1 MSGVSRSTWAA
12 RVRIALTLVSIS
24 GLAVAAAGPG
34 HSGQARTA
42 RPTDRGMFVSVL
54 DKDGAPVTGLTAA
67 DFVVREDRVVRE
79 VLSAEKA
86 TDPITLPLVIDN
98 SQAATPHI
106 PDIRLALKPFVKRL
120 AGRNPMAVTVFGERP
135 SIFADYTL
143 DAASIEKGIER
154 LFPVTGSGSYLL
166 QAVDDVA
173 KGLAKR
179 DFERAV
185 ILAITAGGPEFSE
198 RYYADFLP
206 RLRDSGATFDAMV
219 IAPTPPNLSD
229 YGQRNREMFLDAAT
243 RATGGNRVTLLSS
256 LALAGAL
263 NRLADELTSQYRITY
278 GRPETLIPPERIE
291 VSVKRPGLTA
301 RGTPIKPGKR

>member
-1 MSGVSRSTWAA
+1 MSGVSRSTWTA
-12 RVRIALTLVSIS
+12 RARIALALVALG

-34 HSGQARTA
+34 PSEQARTA

-79 VLSAEKA
+79 VLRAERA

-98 SQAATPHI
+98 SQSATPFI
-106 PDIRLALKPFVKRL
+106 PDIRLALKAFVKRL

-135 SIFADYTL
+135 SIFTDYTL
-143 DAASIEKGIER
+143 DAASIDKGVER
-154 LFPVTGSGSYLL
+154 LFPMTGSGSYLL
-166 QAVDDVA
+166 QAVDEVA

-179 DFERAV
+179 DFERA
-185 ILAITAGGPEFSE
+185 AIVAVTTGGPEFTD
-198 RYYADFLP
+198 RYYEDFIP
-206 RLRDSGATFDAMV
+206 RLRDSGATFYAMV
-219 IAPTPPNLSD
+219 IEPRPPNLSD
-229 YGQRNREMFLDAAT
+229 NGQRNREMFVDAAT
-243 RATGGNRVTLLSS
+243 QATGGNRFTLLSS
-256 LALAGAL
+256 MALAAAL
-263 NRLADELTSQYRITY
+263 DRLADELTSQYRVTY
-278 GRPETLIPPERIE
+278 GRPDTLIPPERIE

>member
-1 MSGVSRSTWAA
+1 MPGVSRSSWTA
-12 RVRIALTLVSIS
+12 RARIALTLVSIG

-34 HSGQARTA
+34 RSAQVRAA

-54 DKDGAPVTGLTAA
+54 DKDGAPVTGLAAA

-86 TDPITLPLVIDN
+86 TDPITLPLIIDN
-98 SQAATPHI
+98 SQAATPYI
-106 PDIRLALKPFVKRL
+106 PDIRLALKSFVKRL

-135 SIFADYTL
+135 SILTDYTL
-143 DAASIEKGIER
+143 EAASLEKGIER

-185 ILAITAGGPEFSE
+185 ILAITAGGPEFTD
-198 RYYADFLP
+198 RYYEDFLP

-219 IAPTPPNLSD
+219 IAPKPPNLSD

-243 RATGGNRVTLLSS
+243 RATGGDRFTLLSS
-256 LALAGAL
+256 MALAGAL
-263 NRLADELTSQYRITY
+263 DRLADELAGQYRITY

-301 RGTPIKPGKR
+301 RGTPIKPVKR

>member
-1 MSGVSRSTWAA
+1 MSAVSCSTWIA
-12 RVRIALTLVSIS
+12 RARIALALVSL
-24 GLAVAAAGPG
+24 GGMAAAAAGPG
-34 HSGQARTA
+34 QSEQARTA
-42 RPTDRGMFVSVL
+42 RPTDREMFVSVL

-79 VLSAEKA
+79 VLRAEKA

-98 SQAATPHI
+98 SQSATPHI
-106 PDIRLALKPFVKRL
+106 ADIRLALKAFAKRL
-120 AGRNPMAVTVFGERP
+120 AGRNPMAVTVCGERP

-143 DAASIEKGIER
+143 DAAAVEKGIER
-154 LFPVTGSGSYLL
+154 LFPVSGSGSYLL
-166 QAVDDVA
+166 QAVDDVV

-185 ILAITAGGPEFSE
+185 IVAVTAGGPEFTDRHYE
-198 RYYADFLP
+198 DFIP
-206 RLRDSGATFDAMV
+206 RLRDSGAAFYAMV
-219 IAPTPPNLSD
+219 IAPRPPDLSD
-229 YGQRNREMFLDAAT
+229 WGQRNREMFVETAT
-243 RATGGNRVTLLSS
+243 RVTGGNRFPLLSS

-263 NRLADELTSQYRITY
+263 DRLADELTNQYRITY

-301 RGTPIKPGKR
+301 RGTPIKPVKR

>member
-1 MSGVSRSTWAA
+1 MSGVSRSTWTA
-12 RVRIALTLVSIS
+12 RARIALALASLG

-34 HSGQARTA
+34 QSGQARTA

-67 DFVVREDRVVRE
+67 DFVVREDRVARE
-79 VLSAEKA
+79 VLRAERA

-98 SQAATPHI
+98 SQTATPFI
-106 PDIRLALKPFVKRL
+106 ADMRLALKAFVKRM

-135 SIFADYTL
+135 SIFTEYTL
-143 DAASIEKGIER
+143 DAASIEKGVER
-154 LFPVTGSGSYLL
+154 LFPVAGSGSYLL

-185 ILAITAGGPEFSE
+185 ILAITAGGPEFTDRNYDE
-198 RYYADFLP
+198 FIP
-206 RLRDSGATFDAMV
+206 RLRDSGATFHAMV
-219 IAPTPPNLSD
+219 LAPTPPNLAD
-229 YGQRNREMFLDAAT
+229 YGQRNREMFVDAAT

-256 LALAGAL
+256 LALGSAL

>member
-1 MSGVSRSTWAA
+1 MSRSAWTVRA
-12 RVRIALTLVSIS
+12 RIALALVSLG

-34 HSGQARTA
+34 QSEQPRSA
-42 RPTDRGMFVSVL
+42 RPTDRGMFVTVL
-54 DKDGAPVTGLTAA
+54 DKDGAPVAGLTAA

-79 VLSAEKA
+79 VLRAERA

-98 SQAATPHI
+98 SQSATPFI
-106 PDIRLALKPFVKRL
+106 PDIRLALKAFVKRL

-135 SIFADYTL
+135 SIFTDYTL
-143 DAASIEKGIER
+143 DAAAVEKGVER

-166 QAVDDVA
+166 EAVDEVA

-185 ILAITAGGPEFSE
+185 VVAITAGGPEFTD
-198 RYYADFLP
+198 RYYEDVIP
-206 RLRDSGATFDAMV
+206 RLRDSGATFYAMV
-219 IAPTPPNLSD
+219 IAPKPPDLAD
-229 YGQRNREMFLDAAT
+229 YGQRNREMFVDAAT
-243 RATGGNRVTLLSS
+243 RATGGNRFTLLSS

-263 NRLADELTSQYRITY
+263 DRLANELTSQYRITY
-278 GRPETLIPPERIE
+278 GRPDTLIPPERIE
-291 VSVKRPGLTA
+291 VGVKRPGLTA

>member
-1 MSGVSRSTWAA
+1 MSGVSRSTWTA
-12 RVRIALTLVSIS
+12 RARIALALVSLG

-34 HSGQARTA
+34 QSGQARTA

-79 VLSAEKA
+79 VLRAERA

-98 SQAATPHI
+98 SQTATPFI
-106 PDIRLALKPFVKRL
+106 ADMRLALKAFVKRM

-135 SIFADYTL
+135 SIFTDYTL
-143 DAASIEKGIER
+143 DAASVEKGVDR
-154 LFPVTGSGSYLL
+154 LFGVAGSGSYLI
-166 QAVDDVA
+166 QAVDDVS

-179 DFERAV
+179 DFERAAIV
-185 ILAITAGGPEFSE
+185 AITAGGPEFTDRNYDE
-198 RYYADFLP
+198 FIP
-206 RLRDSGATFDAMV
+206 RLRDSGATFHAMV
-219 IAPTPPNLSD
+219 LAPTPPNLAD
-229 YGQRNREMFLDAAT
+229 YGQRNREMFVDAAT

-256 LALAGAL
+256 LALGSAL

>member
-143 DAASIEKGIER
+143 DAASIETGIER
-154 LFPVTGSGSYLL
+154 LLSAPGG
-166 QAVDDVA
+166 
-173 KGLAKR
+173 R
-179 DFERAV
+179 RRRERARQ
-185 ILAITAGGPEFSE
+185 AGLRARRHPGHHGG
-198 RYYADFLP
+198 RARVQRALLRGLP
-206 RLRDSGATFDAMV
+206 PA
-219 IAPTPPNLSD
+219 AP
-229 YGQRNREMFLDAAT
+229 
-243 RATGGNRVTLLSS
+243 
-256 LALAGAL
+256 
-263 NRLADELTSQYRITY
+263 
-278 GRPETLIPPERIE
+278 
-291 VSVKRPGLTA
+291 
-301 RGTPIKPGKR
+301 

>member
-1 MSGVSRSTWAA
+1 MSGVSRSTWTA
-12 RVRIALTLVSIS
+12 RARIALALVSLG

-34 HSGQARTA
+34 QSGQARTA

-67 DFVVREDRVVRE
+67 DFVVREDRVARE
-79 VLSAEKA
+79 VLRAERA
-86 TDPITLPLVIDN
+86 TDPITLSLVIDN
-98 SQAATPHI
+98 SQAAAPHI
-106 PDIRLALKPFVKRL
+106 PDIRQALKAFVKRL
-120 AGRNPMAVTVFGERP
+120 AGRNPMALTVFGERP
-135 SIFADYTL
+135 SIFTDYTL

-185 ILAITAGGPEFSE
+185 ILAITAGGPEFTDRNYDE
-198 RYYADFLP
+198 FIP
-206 RLRDSGATFDAMV
+206 RLRDSGATFYAMV

-229 YGQRNREMFLDAAT
+229 YGQRNREMFVDAAT
-243 RATGGNRVTLLSS
+243 RATGGNRFTLLSS
-256 LALAGAL
+256 LALASAL
-263 NRLADELTSQYRITY
+263 DRLADELTSQYRITY
-278 GRPETLIPPERIE
+278 GRPDTLIPPERIE

>member
-1 MSGVSRSTWAA
+1 MSGVSRFTWIA
-12 RVRIALTLVSIS
+12 RARIALALVSL
-24 GLAVAAAGPG
+24 GGMAAAAG
-34 HSGQARTA
+34 SGQSEQARTA

-67 DFVVREDRVVRE
+67 DFVVREDRVARE
-79 VLSAEKA
+79 VLRAEPA

-98 SQAATPHI
+98 SQSATPHI
-106 PDIRLALKPFVKRL
+106 PDIRLALKAFVKRL

-135 SIFADYTL
+135 SIVTDYTL
-143 DAASIEKGIER
+143 DAAAIEKGVER

-166 QAVDDVA
+166 QAVDEVA

-185 ILAITAGGPEFSE
+185 IVAITAGGPEFTD
-198 RYYADFLP
+198 RYYADFIP
-206 RLRDSGATFDAMV
+206 RLRDSGATFYAMV
-219 IAPTPPNLSD
+219 IAPRPPDLSD
-229 YGQRNREMFLDAAT
+229 YGQRNREMFVENAA
-243 RATGGNRVTLLSS
+243 RATGGNRFTLLSS
-256 LALAGAL
+256 QALAGAL

-291 VSVKRPGLTA
+291 VSVNRPGLTA

>member
-1 MSGVSRSTWAA
+1 MSGVSRSTWTA
-12 RVRIALTLVSIS
+12 RARIALTLVSLC

-34 HSGQARTA
+34 QSEQARTA

-86 TDPITLPLVIDN
+86 TGPITLPLVVDN
-98 SQAATPHI
+98 SQSATPHI
-106 PDIRLALKPFVKRL
+106 PDIRQALKAFVKRL

-135 SIFADYTL
+135 SIFTDYTL
-143 DAASIEKGIER
+143 DAASVEKGVER

-179 DFERAV
+179 DFERAAIV
-185 ILAITAGGPEFSE
+185 AITAGGPEFTE
-198 RYYADFLP
+198 RYYDDFIP
-206 RLRDSGATFDAMV
+206 RLRDSGAAFYAMV
-219 IAPTPPNLSD
+219 IAPKPPDLTD

-243 RATGGNRVTLLSS
+243 RATGGNRVILLSS
-256 LALAGAL
+256 LALAAAL
-263 NRLADELTSQYRITY
+263 NRLADELTSQYRVTY

>member
-1 MSGVSRSTWAA
+1 MPGVSRSTWTA
-12 RVRIALTLVSIS
+12 RSRIALALVSLG

-34 HSGQARTA
+34 QSGQARTA

-54 DKDGAPVTGLTAA
+54 DKDGAPVAGLTAA

-79 VLSAEKA
+79 VLSAERA
-86 TDPITLPLVIDN
+86 TEPITLPLVIDN
-98 SQAATPHI
+98 SQAATPFI
-106 PDIRLALKPFVKRL
+106 PDIREGLKPFVKRL

-135 SIFADYTL
+135 SIFTDYTL
-143 DAASIEKGIER
+143 DAASVEKGIER
-154 LFPVTGSGSYLL
+154 LFPVAGSGSYLI
-166 QAVDDVA
+166 QAVDDVS

-185 ILAITAGGPEFSE
+185 ILAITAGGPEFTDPS
-198 RYYADFLP
+198 YDAFIP
-206 RLRDSGATFDAMV
+206 RLRDSGATFYAMV
-219 IAPTPPNLSD
+219 IAPTPPNLAD
-229 YGQRNREMFLDAAT
+229 YGQRNREMFIDAAT
-243 RATGGNRVTLLSS
+243 RATGGNRFTLLSS
-256 LALAGAL
+256 LALASAL

>member
-1 MSGVSRSTWAA
+1 MSRVSRSTWAA
-12 RVRIALTLVSIS
+12 RVRIAVTLVSIG

-34 HSGQARTA
+34 RSPQARAA

-67 DFVVREDRVVRE
+67 DFVVREDRVARE

-98 SQAATPHI
+98 SQAATPFI
-106 PDIRLALKPFVKRL
+106 QDIRLALKPFVKRL
-120 AGRNPMAVTVFGERP
+120 AGRNPMAVTFFGERP
-135 SIFADYTL
+135 SIVTDYTL
-143 DAASIEKGIER
+143 DAASVEKGIER
-154 LFPVTGSGSYLL
+154 LFAMAGSGSYLL

-185 ILAITAGGPEFSE
+185 ILAITAGGPEFTD
-198 RYYADFLP
+198 RQYDDVIP
-206 RLRDSGATFDAMV
+206 RLRDSGAMFDAIV
-219 IAPTPPNLSD
+219 IAPTPPNFSD
-229 YGQRNREMFLDAAT
+229 PGQRNRELFLDAAT
-243 RATGGNRVTLLSS
+243 RATGGDRFTLLTS
-256 LALAGAL
+256 LALAHSL
-263 NRLADELTSQYRITY
+263 DRLADELTSQYRITY
-278 GRPETLIPPERIE
+278 QRPETLIPPERIE